1 MGVRKDLVA
10 EIEYDTQC
18 KLWREQ
24 ARSRES
30 VMLHCHVLPMDI
42 TNTGSSV
49 GFLHFA
55 APP

>member
-30 VMLHCHVLPMDI
+30 VMLHCHVLQ
-42 TNTGSSV
+42 
-49 GFLHFA
+49 
-55 APP
+55 